1 MCDRQRSGLTI
12 FSGVTGDNSG
22 FWTPA
27 ELVPALNLNLVGH
40 KRGRVPHDKGRPF
53 DHVLPPLV
61 LHPQLPVAH
70 LVLKAGAVLLD
81 GQQRLQQDT
90 QKAEEPLNS
99 TSLVHLLS
107 LLPPS

>member
-1 MCDRQRSGLTI
+1 MLQRLELTI
-12 FSGVTGDNSG
+12 FAWVTGDNFG

-27 ELVPALNLNLVGH
+27 EVIPALNFNLVGDE
-40 KRGRVPHDKGRPF
+40 RGRVPHDEGVPF
-53 DHVLPPLV
+53 DHVFPPLV

-90 QKAEEPLNS
+90 QTPE
-99 TSLVHLLS
+99 
-107 LLPPS
+107 